1 MVSYSQTDIVE
12 GEAHAG
18 KGSFVDVNIST
29 RAVGYFVVT
38 PVRRG
43 CTSKR
48 KRNSK
53 KTQDD
58 RGFHWR
64 EISGLVAAI
73 EERRSFGQTSD

>member
-12 GEAHAG
+12 GKAHAG
-18 KGSFVDVNIST
+18 KSSFVDVDIST

-38 PVRRG
+38 PMRRG
-43 CTSKR
+43 CTASKR

-53 KTQDD
+53 KTQDS

-64 EISGLVAAI
+64 EISGLI
-73 EERRSFGQTSD
+73 GGIKERRSF